1 MALISVLQAQ
11 GAVGAVEENL
21 ELLRSFAGRAAEAGT
36 DILVTPELFATGYA
50 PERVAGEDGSAIRE
64 QIARIAADSGIAIV
78 ASTVEHT
85 IERSAGF
92 AANATTERRFIS
104 ASLFASD
111 GNELTR
117 YRKSNLF
124 GAEEQR
130 VFDLGDAPAEVVEV
144 AGLRVALA
152 ICYDIEFPE
161 IARRAAVA
169 GAEALLIPTAVPS
182 TGDVAGDQPGHSYNA
197 EVISTHMVPVR
208 ALENGLYIAYANHSG
223 PGFTGLSCI
232 ASPYGNTLA
241 IAGRDDTEL
250 LSAEFLS
257 SEVSKAR
264 EVNSYLKD
272 LRDPR

>member
-11 GAVGAVEENL
+11 GTPGAVDDNL
-21 ELLRSFAGRAAEAGT
+21 KVLRSFAERAAGEGA

-50 PERVAGEDGSAIRE
+50 PAKVAGDDGSPIRQRVA
-64 QIARIAADSGIAIV
+64 QIAADLGIAIV

-85 IERSAGF
+85 LERSAGF
-92 AANATTERRFIS
+92 AANATTARRFIS
-104 ASLFASD
+104 ASLFGAD

-124 GAEEQR
+124 GGEEQE
-130 VFDLGDAPAEVVEV
+130 VFNLGDAPAEVVEI

-169 GAEALLIPTAVPS
+169 GAEALLIPTAVPA
-182 TGDVAGDQPGHSYNA
+182 TGDVLGDQPGHSYNA

-208 ALENGLYIAYANHSG
+208 ALENGLYIAYANHAG
-223 PGFTGLSCI
+223 PGFTGLSTI

-241 IAGRDDTEL
+241 IASRDDTEL
-250 LSAEFLS
+250 LSAEFSS
-257 SEVSKAR
+257 SEVAKAR
-264 EVNSYLKD
+264 NVNSYLTD
-272 LRDPR
+272 LRP

>member
-11 GAVGAVEENL
+11 GAVGAVDDNL
-21 ELLRSFAGRAAEAGT
+21 KVLRSFAERAAGEGT

-50 PERVAGEDGSAIRE
+50 PAKVAGEDGSAVRE
-64 QIARIAADSGIAIV
+64 RIAQIAADLGVAIV

-85 IERSAGF
+85 VERSAGF

-124 GAEEQR
+124 GGEEQE

-182 TGDVAGDQPGHSYNA
+182 TGDVAGDQPGHTYNA

-223 PGFTGLSCI
+223 PGFTGLSTI

-241 IAGRDDTEL
+241 ISGRDDTEL
-250 LSAEFLS
+250 LSAEFFS
-257 SEVSKAR
+257 SEVAKSR
-264 EVNSYLKD
+264 EVNTYLKD
-272 LRDPR
+272 LRP